1 MIKNIS
7 GVVCVAITVIMVLF
21 LMLKRI
27 MKISVVECFIIMV
40 LFLMLKRIMK
50 ILGVVCHH
58 HGALANAHEDHEDLW
73 RE

>member
-7 GVVCVAITVIMVLF
+7 GVVCVAITV
-21 LMLKRI
+21 
-27 MKISVVECFIIMV
+27 IMV

-58 HGALANAHEDHEDLW
+58 HGALANAHEDHEDLG

>member
-1 MIKNIS
+1 
-7 GVVCVAITVIMVLF
+7 
-21 LMLKRI
+21 MLKRI
-27 MKISVVECFIIMV
+27 MKILGVVCHHHSALANAHEDHEDLGREFVIIMV

-58 HGALANAHEDHEDLW
+58 HGALANAHENHEDLG